1 MRKPWPSVTRD
12 ARWLAGSLAGGK
24 DETEGRPMRLIVQ
37 SLRESGGRNLRNL
50 LGLLIFIGGGY
61 LLGRHALLLAELNL
75 PAPIV
80 LALKG
85 GLLCAFGTALGAMPV
100 LVVKTMPARLSD
112 ALLGFGAGVML
123 AATAFSLLLP
133 ALEAA
138 EASGR
143 ATWLASGFLV
153 SFGLAL
159 GAFGLAV
166 FGRVLEDAQA
176 NIRGVADGKVPP
188 RILLFVTAI
197 VLHNIPEGM
206 AVGVSAGAGL
216 DEANGLALGIALQ
229 DVPEGLVVALVLA
242 GVGMSR
248 FKAMLVGAASGLVEP
263 LFAVLCAWLVGLSAL
278 LLPWGLAAAAGAMLF
293 VVTHEIIPESHRQG
307 HAAEATLG
315 LVFGFCLMM
324 VLDTALG

>member
-1 MRKPWPSVTRD
+1 MK
-12 ARWLAGSLAGGK
+12 ALLHGIA
-24 DETEGRPMRLIVQ
+24 EGN
-37 SLRESGGRNLRNL
+37 GRTLRNL

-123 AATAFSLLLP
+123 SATAFSLIMP
-133 ALEAA
+133 ALSAA
-138 EASGR
+138 GDLGYSKFGA
-143 ATWLASGFLV
+143 GFLV
-153 SFGLAL
+153 SFGLAVGVMGLFIL
-159 GAFGLAV
+159 GRLMPDVHPGCEGAPLSG
-166 FGRVLEDAQA
+166 G
-176 NIRGVADGKVPP
+176 IPP

-216 DEANGLALGIALQ
+216 DEANGLAL
-229 DVPEGLVVALVLA
+229 
-242 GVGMSR
+242 
-248 FKAMLVGAASGLVEP
+248 AS
-263 LFAVLCAWLVGLSAL
+263 LCRMCRKVW
-278 LLPWGLAAAAGAMLF
+278 WWRWCW
-293 VVTHEIIPESHRQG
+293 PESVCRVSRRCWSVPRRAWSSRCSRCSAPGWSASPRCSCPGAGRRGGSDALRG
-307 HAAEATLG
+307 HPRDHSRVPPPGTCRRGYAGPGVRFLPDDGAGDRAGLG
-315 LVFGFCLMM
+315 
-324 VLDTALG
+324 DSSDAR

>member
-1 MRKPWPSVTRD
+1 MR
-12 ARWLAGSLAGGK
+12 
-24 DETEGRPMRLIVQ
+24 
-37 SLRESGGRNLRNL
+37 
-50 LGLLIFIGGGY
+50 
-61 LLGRHALLLAELNL
+61 
-75 PAPIV
+75 
-80 LALKG
+80 
-85 GLLCAFGTALGAMPV
+85 
-100 LVVKTMPARLSD
+100 
-112 ALLGFGAGVML
+112 
-123 AATAFSLLLP
+123 
-133 ALEAA
+133 
-138 EASGR
+138 GR
-143 ATWLASGFLV
+143 ATVRWHS
-153 SFGLAL
+153 
-159 GAFGLAV
+159 
-166 FGRVLEDAQA
+166 
-176 NIRGVADGKVPP
+176 P

-278 LLPWGLAAAAGAMLF
+278 LLPWGWPPRRERCSSWSPTDHSR
-293 VVTHEIIPESHRQG
+293 VPPPG

>member
-1 MRKPWPSVTRD
+1 MK
-12 ARWLAGSLAGGK
+12 ALLHGIA
-24 DETEGRPMRLIVQ
+24 EGN
-37 SLRESGGRNLRNL
+37 GRTLRNL

-123 AATAFSLLLP
+123 SATAFSLIMP
-133 ALEAA
+133 ALSAA
-138 EASGR
+138 GDLGYSKFGA
-143 ATWLASGFLV
+143 GFLV
-153 SFGLAL
+153 SFGLAVGVMGLFIL
-159 GAFGLAV
+159 GRLMPDVHPGCEGAPLSG
-166 FGRVLEDAQA
+166 G
-176 NIRGVADGKVPP
+176 IPP

-248 FKAMLVGAASGLVEP
+248 SRRCWSVPRRAWSSRCSRCSAPGWSASPRCSCPGGWPPRGERCSSWSPTRSFPSPTARDMPPRLRW
-263 LFAVLCAWLVGLSAL
+263 AWCSVSA
-278 LLPWGLAAAAGAMLF
+278 
-293 VVTHEIIPESHRQG
+293 
-307 HAAEATLG
+307 
-315 LVFGFCLMM
+315 
-324 VLDTALG
+324 

>member
-1 MRKPWPSVTRD
+1 MR
-12 ARWLAGSLAGGK
+12 
-24 DETEGRPMRLIVQ
+24 
-37 SLRESGGRNLRNL
+37 
-50 LGLLIFIGGGY
+50 
-61 LLGRHALLLAELNL
+61 
-75 PAPIV
+75 
-80 LALKG
+80 
-85 GLLCAFGTALGAMPV
+85 
-100 LVVKTMPARLSD
+100 
-112 ALLGFGAGVML
+112 
-123 AATAFSLLLP
+123 
-133 ALEAA
+133 
-138 EASGR
+138 GR
-143 ATWLASGFLV
+143 ATVRWHS
-153 SFGLAL
+153 
-159 GAFGLAV
+159 
-166 FGRVLEDAQA
+166 
-176 NIRGVADGKVPP
+176 P

-263 LFAVLCAWLVGLSAL
+263 LFAVLCAWLVGLRAAPAL
-278 LLPWGLAAAAGAMLF
+278 GLAAAAGAMLF

-324 VLDTALG
+324 VLDTALGWGLIRPALN

>member
-1 MRKPWPSVTRD
+1 MK
-12 ARWLAGSLAGGK
+12 ALLHGIA
-24 DETEGRPMRLIVQ
+24 EGN
-37 SLRESGGRNLRNL
+37 GRTLRNL

-123 AATAFSLLLP
+123 SATAFADHAGAIRGRRPRLLEVRRGVPGQLRPGGRRDGAVHPRP
-133 ALEAA
+133 ADAGRPSRLR
-138 EASGR
+138 GR
-143 ATWLASGFLV
+143 ATVRWHS
-153 SFGLAL
+153 
-159 GAFGLAV
+159 
-166 FGRVLEDAQA
+166 
-176 NIRGVADGKVPP
+176 P

-229 DVPEGLVVALVLA
+229 DVPEGLVALVLA

-263 LFAVLCAWLVGLSAL
+263 LFAVLCAWLVGSPRCSCPGAGRRGERCSSWSPTRSFPSPTARDMPPRLRWAWCSVSA
-278 LLPWGLAAAAGAMLF
+278 
-293 VVTHEIIPESHRQG
+293 
-307 HAAEATLG
+307 
-315 LVFGFCLMM
+315 
-324 VLDTALG
+324 

>member
-1 MRKPWPSVTRD
+1 MK
-12 ARWLAGSLAGGK
+12 ALLHGIA
-24 DETEGRPMRLIVQ
+24 EGN
-37 SLRESGGRNLRNL
+37 GRTLRNL

-123 AATAFSLLLP
+123 SATAFSLIMP
-133 ALEAA
+133 ALSAA
-138 EASGR
+138 GDLGYSKFGA
-143 ATWLASGFLV
+143 GFLV
-153 SFGLAL
+153 SFGLAVGVMGLFIL
-159 GAFGLAV
+159 GRLTA
-166 FGRVLEDAQA
+166 GRPSRL
-176 NIRGVADGKVPP
+176 RGAPLSGGIPP

-248 FKAMLVGAASGLVEP
+248 FKAMLVGAASGLVERCSRCSAP
-263 LFAVLCAWLVGLSAL
+263 GWSASPRCSCPGGWPPRGERCSSWSPTRSFPSPTARDMPPRLRWAWCSVSA
-278 LLPWGLAAAAGAMLF
+278 
-293 VVTHEIIPESHRQG
+293 
-307 HAAEATLG
+307 
-315 LVFGFCLMM
+315 
-324 VLDTALG
+324 

>member
-1 MRKPWPSVTRD
+1 MR
-12 ARWLAGSLAGGK
+12 
-24 DETEGRPMRLIVQ
+24 
-37 SLRESGGRNLRNL
+37 
-50 LGLLIFIGGGY
+50 
-61 LLGRHALLLAELNL
+61 
-75 PAPIV
+75 
-80 LALKG
+80 
-85 GLLCAFGTALGAMPV
+85 
-100 LVVKTMPARLSD
+100 
-112 ALLGFGAGVML
+112 
-123 AATAFSLLLP
+123 
-133 ALEAA
+133 
-138 EASGR
+138 GR
-143 ATWLASGFLV
+143 ATVRWHS
-153 SFGLAL
+153 
-159 GAFGLAV
+159 
-166 FGRVLEDAQA
+166 
-176 NIRGVADGKVPP
+176 P

-197 VLHNIPEGM
+197 VPHNIPEGM

-278 LLPWGLAAAAGAMLF
+278 LLPWGWPPRGAMLF

>member
-1 MRKPWPSVTRD
+1 MK
-12 ARWLAGSLAGGK
+12 ALLHGIA
-24 DETEGRPMRLIVQ
+24 EGN
-37 SLRESGGRNLRNL
+37 GRTLRNL

-100 LVVKTMPARLSD
+100 LV
-112 ALLGFGAGVML
+112 GFGAGVML
-123 AATAFSLLLP
+123 SATGFSLIMP
-133 ALEAA
+133 ALSAA
-138 EASGR
+138 GDLGYSKFGA
-143 ATWLASGFLV
+143 GFLV
-153 SFGLAL
+153 SFGLAVGVMGLFIL
-159 GAFGLAV
+159 GRLMPDVHPGCEGAPLSG
-166 FGRVLEDAQA
+166 G
-176 NIRGVADGKVPP
+176 IPP

>member
-1 MRKPWPSVTRD
+1 MK
-12 ARWLAGSLAGGK
+12 ALLHGIA
-24 DETEGRPMRLIVQ
+24 EGN
-37 SLRESGGRNLRNL
+37 GRTLRNL

-123 AATAFSLLLP
+123 SATAFSLIMP
-133 ALEAA
+133 ALSAA
-138 EASGR
+138 GDLGYSKFGA
-143 ATWLASGFLV
+143 GFLV
-153 SFGLAL
+153 SFGLA
-159 GAFGLAV
+159 
-166 FGRVLEDAQA
+166 
-176 NIRGVADGKVPP
+176 
-188 RILLFVTAI
+188 
-197 VLHNIPEGM
+197 
-206 AVGVSAGAGL
+206 VGVMGLFILGRLMPDVHPGCEGAPLSGGIPRASCCSSRPSSCTTSPKAWRLACRPVPAWTRRTASPWASLCRMCRKVWWWRWCWPESVCRVSRRCWSVPRRVWSSRCSRCSAPGWSASPRCSCPGAGRR
-216 DEANGLALGIALQ
+216 G
-229 DVPEGLVVALVLA
+229 
-242 GVGMSR
+242 
-248 FKAMLVGAASGLVEP
+248 
-263 LFAVLCAWLVGLSAL
+263 
-278 LLPWGLAAAAGAMLF
+278 GAMLF

>member
-1 MRKPWPSVTRD
+1 MK
-12 ARWLAGSLAGGK
+12 ALLHGIA
-24 DETEGRPMRLIVQ
+24 EGN
-37 SLRESGGRNLRNL
+37 GRTLRNL

-123 AATAFSLLLP
+123 SATAFSLIMP
-133 ALEAA
+133 AL
-138 EASGR
+138 S
-143 ATWLASGFLV
+143 
-153 SFGLAL
+153 
-159 GAFGLAV
+159 
-166 FGRVLEDAQA
+166 
-176 NIRGVADGKVPP
+176 
-188 RILLFVTAI
+188 
-197 VLHNIPEGM
+197 
-206 AVGVSAGAGL
+206 

>member
-1 MRKPWPSVTRD
+1 MK
-12 ARWLAGSLAGGK
+12 ALLHGIA
-24 DETEGRPMRLIVQ
+24 EGN
-37 SLRESGGRNLRNL
+37 GRTLRNL

-123 AATAFSLLLP
+123 GDGLLADHAGAIRGRRPRLLEVRRGVPGRLRPGGRRDGAVHPRP
-133 ALEAA
+133 ADAGRPSWLR
-138 EASGR
+138 GR
-143 ATWLASGFLV
+143 ATVRWHS
-153 SFGLAL
+153 
-159 GAFGLAV
+159 
-166 FGRVLEDAQA
+166 
-176 NIRGVADGKVPP
+176 P

-248 FKAMLVGAASGLVEP
+248 FKAMLVGAASGLVEAAVRGALRLAGRP
-263 LFAVLCAWLVGLSAL
+263 LRAAPAL
-278 LLPWGLAAAAGAMLF
+278 GLAAAAGAMLF
-293 VVTHEIIPESHRQG
+293 VVTHEIIPSP
-307 HAAEATLG
+307 
-315 LVFGFCLMM
+315 
-324 VLDTALG
+324 TARDMPPRLRWAWCSVSA

>member
-1 MRKPWPSVTRD
+1 MASPKVT
-12 ARWLAGSLAGGK
+12 
-24 DETEGRPMRLIVQ
+24 
-37 SLRESGGRNLRNL
+37 GGRCATCWACW
-50 LGLLIFIGGGY
+50 IFIGGGY

-123 AATAFSLLLP
+123 SATAFSLIMP
-133 ALEAA
+133 ALSAA
-138 EASGR
+138 GDLGLLEVRRGVPGQFRPGGRRDGAVHPRPADAGRPSRLRGR
-143 ATWLASGFLV
+143 ATVRWHS
-153 SFGLAL
+153 
-159 GAFGLAV
+159 
-166 FGRVLEDAQA
+166 
-176 NIRGVADGKVPP
+176 P

-242 GVGMSR
+242 GVGYVAFQGDAGR
-248 FKAMLVGAASGLVEP
+248 CRVGPGRAAVRGALRLAGRP
-263 LFAVLCAWLVGLSAL
+263 LRAAPAL
-278 LLPWGLAAAAGAMLF
+278 GLAAAAGAMLF
-293 VVTHEIIPESHRQG
+293 VVTHEIIPESHRRDMPPRLRW
-307 HAAEATLG
+307 AWCSASA
-315 LVFGFCLMM
+315 
-324 VLDTALG
+324 

>member
-1 MRKPWPSVTRD
+1 MR
-12 ARWLAGSLAGGK
+12 
-24 DETEGRPMRLIVQ
+24 
-37 SLRESGGRNLRNL
+37 
-50 LGLLIFIGGGY
+50 
-61 LLGRHALLLAELNL
+61 
-75 PAPIV
+75 
-80 LALKG
+80 
-85 GLLCAFGTALGAMPV
+85 
-100 LVVKTMPARLSD
+100 
-112 ALLGFGAGVML
+112 
-123 AATAFSLLLP
+123 
-133 ALEAA
+133 
-138 EASGR
+138 GR
-143 ATWLASGFLV
+143 ATVRWHS
-153 SFGLAL
+153 
-159 GAFGLAV
+159 
-166 FGRVLEDAQA
+166 
-176 NIRGVADGKVPP
+176 P

-324 VLDTALG
+324 VLDTALGWGFIRRALN

>member
-1 MRKPWPSVTRD
+1 M
-12 ARWLAGSLAGGK
+12 AGRQPGGAAMK
-24 DETEGRPMRLIVQ
+24 ALLHGIAEGN
-37 SLRESGGRNLRNL
+37 GRTLRNL

-123 AATAFSLLLP
+123 SATAFSLIMP
-133 ALEAA
+133 ALSAA
-138 EASGR
+138 GDLGYSKFGA
-143 ATWLASGFLV
+143 GFLV
-153 SFGLAL
+153 SFGLAVGVMGLFIL
-159 GAFGLAV
+159 GRLMPDVHPGCEGAPLSG
-166 FGRVLEDAQA
+166 G
-176 NIRGVADGKVPP
+176 IPP

-242 GVGMSR
+242 GIGMSR